1 MKFKPL
7 QNFPENQNKPEKPFS
22 KVWIYFIVEIFM
34 QKKNFLLFF
43 IWENIE
49 THVLKKENSNSS
61 QEFLSC
67 VCIIIVTLCITKVGC
82 YCHQNF

>member
-34 QKKNFLLFF
+34 QKKISYFSLFGK
-43 IWENIE
+43 I
-49 THVLKKENSNSS
+49 
-61 QEFLSC
+61 
-67 VCIIIVTLCITKVGC
+67 
-82 YCHQNF
+82 